1 MKLELLSDPK
11 IVTDF
16 LLQNSG
22 SGGTEFLC
30 SLKWQDLLSKE
41 GQDIRNFGLYNNQEL
56 VAVFNLIK
64 KTIKPFSFYYYSPKG
79 PVFKK
84 ELNSKDIEDVYL
96 FLTEIFK
103 KEGAIFWRLEPEN
116 LPSNLK
122 NLKKTI
128 DLQPKKTLVLD
139 LSLGAEKILADC
151 HPKTRYNIRLAE
163 KKGVEIFVENS
174 EDHFESFWSLM
185 SETASRDAFK
195 VHSRSHYHHLT
206 FYHQDFI
213 KLLVAKKDHE
223 VLAAGLFS
231 FYGDRVTYLH
241 GGSSYKYRHLMAPH
255 LLQWTAINLGLDLG
269 FKHYD
274 FYGIDENKWPGVT
287 RFKKGFGGE
296 EKNSAG
302 TWDLIFKKK
311 KYFIYNLLR
320 KIRRLV

>member
-1 MKLELLSDPK
+1 MKLELLSDSK
-11 IVTDF
+11 IVSEF
-16 LLQNSG
+16 LAENSG
-22 SGGTEFLC
+22 SYGAEFLC
-30 SLKWQDLLSKE
+30 SLEWSGLLVKE
-41 GQDIRNFGLYNNQEL
+41 GQTVRILGLFNNQEL

-64 KTIKPFSFYYYSPKG
+64 KPIKLFSFYYYSPKG

-84 ELNSKDIEDVYL
+84 GLNLEEQASIYS
-96 FLTEIFK
+96 FLNETFK
-103 KEGAIFWRLEPEN
+103 KDGALFWRLEPEN
-116 LPSNLK
+116 LPKTLA
-122 NLKKTI
+122 NLKKSI
-128 DLQPKKTLVLD
+128 DLQPKKTLVID

-151 HPKTRYNIRLAE
+151 HQKTRYNIRLAQ
-163 KKGVEIFVENS
+163 KKGVKIIAENS
-174 EDHFESFWSLM
+174 EDNFESFWSLM

-206 FYHQDFI
+206 FYNQDFI
-213 KLLVAKKDHE
+213 KLLVAQKDHE

-241 GGSSYKYRHLMAPH
+241 GGSSYKNRHLMAPY
-255 LLQWTAINLGLDLG
+255 LLQWTAINLGLDSG
-269 FKHYD
+269 FKYYD

-302 TWDLIFKKK
+302 TWDLVFKKTS
-311 KYFIYNLLR
+311 YFIYNLLR

>member
-1 MKLELLSDPK
+1 MKLEAINDKKILEEFLVKNSDA
-11 IVTDF
+11 
-16 LLQNSG
+16 SG
-22 SGGTEFLC
+22 AEFLC
-30 SLKWQDLLSKE
+30 SLEWRDLLLKE
-41 GQDIRNFGLYNNQEL
+41 GQDIKTLGLFIDQEL
-56 VAVFNLIK
+56 RAVFNLIK

-84 ELNSKDIEDVYL
+84 ELNSKDIEDIYL

-103 KEGAIFWRLEPEN
+103 KEGAIFWRMEPEN

-128 DLQPKKTLVLD
+128 NLQPKKTLVLN
-139 LSLGAEKILADC
+139 LSLGKEKILADC
-151 HPKTRYNIRLAE
+151 HQKTRYNIRLAE
-163 KKGVEIFVENS
+163 KKGVKIFVENS
-174 EDHFESFWSLM
+174 EDNFGSFWSLM

-195 VHSRSHYHHLT
+195 IHSHSHYHHLT
-206 FYHQDFI
+206 FYNQDFI

-241 GGSSYKYRHLMAPH
+241 GGSSYKNRHLMAPY

-269 FKHYD
+269 FKYYD

-296 EKNSAG
+296 EKDSVG
-302 TWDLIFKKK
+302 TWDLIFKKTN
-311 KYFIYNLLR
+311 YFIYNILR